1 MLYHKPGWVTPEIA
15 IVGRADMPLYVIV
28 NEEAATLV
36 EGGLSG
42 MTELVWRQLNALMS
56 DFGGIRHLRYWVIT
70 HSHYDHCALLMTLKS
85 RMPWLHV
92 VGSPGTADALQSES
106 ACRTIVKLDAMAS
119 RAFGTPFDGER
130 APLPEIPLYPIKAG
144 NVLDIGAGMQLLA
157 IALPGHSACQ
167 SGYYCPQLDL
177 LFASDALGEYHA
189 PGHWL
194 PLVFHELAAYRHSLD
209 VVEARHAAR
218 IALGHHGIVTCDWA
232 RNAPRQA
239 RAALDRF
246 EGDADRTRDDPHAA
260 LALARQWTERYAKP
274 SASVVP
280 ADLHLK
286 SMQRMIALFHASRH

>member
-1 MLYHKPGWVTPEIA
+1 MLYGTPGWVTPEIA
-15 IVGRADMPLYVIV
+15 IVGRADMPLYVLI
-28 NEEAATLV
+28 NDEAATLV

-42 MTELVWRQLNALMS
+42 MTELVWRQINALMS

-70 HSHYDHCALLMTLKS
+70 HSHYDHCSLLMTLKS

-106 ACRTIVKLDAMAS
+106 ACRTIVRLDAMAS
-119 RAFGTPFDGER
+119 RAFAAPFDG
-130 APLPEIPLYPIKAG
+130 ALCPLADIPLHPIKAG

-157 IALPGHSACQ
+157 IALPGHSVCQ

-177 LFASDALGEYHA
+177 LFASDALGEYQG
-189 PGHWL
+189 PGRWL
-194 PLVFHELAAYRHSLD
+194 PLVFHDLAAYRHSLD

-218 IALGHHGIVTCDWA
+218 IALGHHGILAWEWA
-232 RNAPRQA
+232 RHAARQA
-239 RAALDRF
+239 RSALDQF
-246 EGDADRTRDDPHAA
+246 EEEARRTRADEHAT
-260 LALARQWTERYAKP
+260 LALARQWTERHSQP

-286 SMQRMIALFHASRH
+286 SMQRMIGLFHACRH